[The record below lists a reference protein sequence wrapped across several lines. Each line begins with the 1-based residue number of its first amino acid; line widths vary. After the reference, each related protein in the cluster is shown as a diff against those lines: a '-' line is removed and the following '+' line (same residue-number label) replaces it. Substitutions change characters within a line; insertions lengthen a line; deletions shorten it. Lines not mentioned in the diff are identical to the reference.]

1 MNFTSGKNELK
12 RILNS
17 HKIGECTTEEETAFI
32 TTFFRRYHPEWYI
45 KTQGL
50 MLVVTY
56 KITAE
61 TDHKANGRCFWL
73 VLENGEKVD
82 IGYSQLRA
90 HLVDKEQYMRQNIA
104 AACRTAVKLPSHY
117 CPIKKGNS
125 IFETVEL

>member
-1 MNFTSGKNELK
+1 MNFTSGRNELK

-50 MLVVTY
+50 MQVVTY

-61 TDHKANGRCFWL
+61 TDHRANGRCFWL

-82 IGYSQLRA
+82 IGYNQLRA
-90 HLVDKEQYMRQNIA
+90 QRTVHA
-104 AACRTAVKLPSHY
+104 AKYSCSVSYSSKTTKY
-117 CPIKKGNS
+117 
-125 IFETVEL
+125 